1 MKNKCEHCDG
11 CEKSTHRDEVIKKK
25 LNKRLKTIEEQI
37 RGIQNMIDSDAYCN
51 DVLIQLLAISKSIKS
66 VSNEIFRDTYE
77 IKDGKA
83 IKLIQGISEKQDG
96 YNGELT
102 DEVLNQEKEAFDE
115 FYIKTTS

>member
-1 MKNKCEHCDG
+1 MLKDIKIVGNIYYVRIWDG
-11 CEKSTHRDEVIKKK
+11 FH
-25 LNKRLKTIEEQI
+25 
-37 RGIQNMIDSDAYCN
+37 
-51 DVLIQLLAISKSIKS
+51 
-66 VSNEIFRDTYE
+66 NEIFRDTYE